1 MPREWQIV
9 NAQLMVLQGLKGTKT
24 ECISYVIYF
33 GKDPGY
39 ILSMAEKLSNS
50 ELRRN
55 VLISSV
61 EEISW

>member
-1 MPREWQIV
+1 
-9 NAQLMVLQGLKGTKT
+9 MVLQGLKGTKT